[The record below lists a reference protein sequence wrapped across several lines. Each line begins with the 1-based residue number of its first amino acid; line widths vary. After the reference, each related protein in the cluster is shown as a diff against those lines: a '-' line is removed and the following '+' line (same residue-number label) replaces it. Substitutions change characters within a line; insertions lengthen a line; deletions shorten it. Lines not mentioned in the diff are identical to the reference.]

1 MKKKEKKQQG
11 TKKQG
16 EKQSHLLVWIAA
28 AVILIPTLIVGIV
41 VMTSTENSGEPVVGS
56 RFSENDLDPAI
67 SEDAITQVQEAMQGL
82 DYVESVE
89 VNLKSATLRININLE
104 DQVDE
109 ADQDLVENIAQDAY
123 DAVNEILPVDTYF
136 SQKEDGKMYDL
147 SINVYNYSSFDE
159 EHTED
164 HWIYVCLTK
173 TSASQESV
181 VDVPLVHQVG
191 GMAVIR
197 AHDKSGHVAG
207 VYGRAVFGY
216 IVDGRAVAELDIHAP
231 VRLGGHL
238 RGGVAFVVGGNS
250 AAEVGV
256 ERIAEHAGGVAV
268 DNFAGSV
275 RRLQLFYDVRIR
287 ADDAGKIHKFAQP
300 EDFVEAYIGLNILSR
315 EHGAARF
322 EGRCGHARG
331 ELNADVERHGERG
344 IIYIFQPGHA
354 ADVGDFVRIGDDG
367 CGAAGHDEGGEFFG
381 GEH

>member
-1 MKKKEKKQQG
+1 MKKKEKKHQG

-181 VDVPLVHQVG
+181 VDVPSVARDLDTAE
-191 GMAVIR
+191 AVMN
-197 AHDKSGHVAG
+197 GT
-207 VYGRAVFGY
+207 
-216 IVDGRAVAELDIHAP
+216 AE
-231 VRLGGHL
+231 
-238 RGGVAFVVGGNS
+238 
-250 AAEVGV
+250 
-256 ERIAEHAGGVAV
+256 
-268 DNFAGSV
+268 
-275 RRLQLFYDVRIR
+275 
-287 ADDAGKIHKFAQP
+287 
-300 EDFVEAYIGLNILSR
+300 
-315 EHGAARF
+315 
-322 EGRCGHARG
+322 
-331 ELNADVERHGERG
+331 
-344 IIYIFQPGHA
+344 
-354 ADVGDFVRIGDDG
+354 
-367 CGAAGHDEGGEFFG
+367 
-381 GEH
+381 